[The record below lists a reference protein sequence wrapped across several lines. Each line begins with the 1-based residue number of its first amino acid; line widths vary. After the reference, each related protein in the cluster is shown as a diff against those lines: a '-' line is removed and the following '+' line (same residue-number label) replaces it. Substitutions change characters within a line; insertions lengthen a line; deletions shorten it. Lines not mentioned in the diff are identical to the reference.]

1 MDKNLSFEI
10 QEEISEKI
18 EIEKNNIFVLLNHKP
33 NNFIKSEQFIILPQ
47 TAIQN
52 LCEKNPILNNLK
64 EVKNIINY
72 FKDSLIPGEYFDFR
86 GNTIN
91 PNLSN
96 NLIRGNEIYDP
107 PYGWFGIGLNVER
120 IYGTDFNSLFNN
132 SNSNEWAIA
141 YHGITSKLSSDKIK
155 KLIKI
160 IITNN
165 GIKIGKSKMKSN
177 SNDIRHWGKVG
188 EGIYLIPKLKLL
200 NILQG

>member
-141 YHGITSKLSSDKIK
+141 YHGITSKLSSDKTK